1 MIGGKCK
8 RSNALSL
15 AVLMAEGLLRDA
27 ENQELFRFFAARNL
41 TTNDLFI
48 VPQHFQQLIL

>member
-48 VPQHFQQLIL
+48 VPQHFTT